1 MLFYTGSNGTL
12 LQKAP
17 DLISEMYQSMLSY
30 SRISR
35 LHYKS
40 QKQMWGGGGEEKK
53 VLVMIT
59 DKQEL

>member
-30 SRISR
+30 RRISR

-40 QKQMWGGGGEEKK
+40 QKQMWGRGEKK